1 MADEVAVWDGNAVT
15 SQGPATPYPF
25 AFKIMEAAGIDP
37 TPIKNRLLY
46 DKAGGR

>member
-1 MADEVAVWDGNAVT
+1 MADKVAVWDANVVT

-25 AFKIMEAAGIDP
+25 AFKVMEAVGIDAQ
-37 TPIKNRLLY
+37 PIKDRLLY